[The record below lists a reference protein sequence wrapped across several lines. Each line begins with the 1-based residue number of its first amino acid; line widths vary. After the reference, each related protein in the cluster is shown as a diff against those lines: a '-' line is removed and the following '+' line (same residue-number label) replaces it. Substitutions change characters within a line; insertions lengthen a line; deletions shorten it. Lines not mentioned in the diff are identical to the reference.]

1 MKKNTLSELKDRTVI
16 IATAVFNQ
24 LHLIFILLALIFF
37 SVETASAQ
45 CTPAGNQT
53 SYGIGSWIA
62 YVYSYADTG
71 NPPSNAF
78 VTYRGFTTQ
87 SEIFDYDLGSGSIS
101 GTNICGSYSDYFS
114 YRLLMQ
120 RTFSPGY
127 YSFTV
132 GGDDGYRLSF
142 DGGATYLINVWNDH
156 GYTTTSAN
164 SIYLSGTY
172 NMVLEYYEKGGVSRL
187 SYSYTNCTTSSTAP
201 TSIAGNNSIC
211 SGDSTTLTA
220 TGGTLG
226 SSGAYQWGTG
236 TTVGSNIISGQT
248 GVSITVSPSS
258 TTTYW
263 VRRIDPAPC
272 SITTSGVTQIVTVNS
287 PSTVPT
293 TISGTTNL
301 CLGNSTTLTASGGTL
316 ATGAV
321 YEWGTGTTVGSNII
335 SGQTGASITVTPTS
349 TTTYW
354 VRRTNP
360 SPCSAYTSGISS
372 TVTVNVPAG
381 DQTSYGSGSWI
392 GYVYS
397 AIDTANPPSNA
408 FSTNYRGYVT
418 QSETFDQNIGAGSL
432 SGTNL
437 CGTYADQFSI
447 RFKMRKN
454 FTAGYYTFT
463 VAGDD
468 GYRLSL
474 DGGATFIINN
484 FVDHGYISSTSS
496 QFYLSGNV
504 DLVLEYYE
512 QTGNSQITFS
522 YTSCTNFSTAPTG
535 ISGTTALCAGSG
547 TTLSATGGY
556 AAPGATYQ
564 WGTGSTVGSNIIAGA
579 TAQTYYVAPSSTT
592 TYWVRRIDG
601 SPCNLTTA
609 GVTQTITVSTA
620 STAPTGISGTTTVCR
635 GNSITLTATGGTLAA
650 GGSYQWGTGS
660 TAGSNIITGQ
670 TGISI
675 SVSPTSSGNY
685 WVRRVDPAPCNTNTS
700 AAFLYIAVSNPSSAP
715 TGISGTTSLC
725 NGSGG
730 TTLTATGGT
739 LGTGSNYQWG
749 TGSTI
754 GSNIIAGATNVS
766 YYINPST
773 TTTYWVRIVDPA
785 PCSQNT
791 AGVTLTVTVN
801 QPSTQPTTISGT
813 TTICSGQST
822 TLTVSGGTHGTG
834 AVYQWGTGYS
844 AGSNVI
850 TGATGNSITVNPTV
864 QTGYWVR
871 RVDPS
876 PCPATNSGWITTT
889 VNVNPVSTAPT
900 TITPSTTSPCPG
912 TSMTLTA
919 SGGTGQSGSTFQ
931 WGTGTTI
938 GSNVISGQT
947 SATLS
952 ITPSTTTT
960 YWVRRYDS
968 GCNAYT
974 TGITY
979 TVTISTSGNPSS
991 FGNNTWNVYGYSG
1004 SDVNLSSTTYIG
1016 FYSVSTLNFDTQT
1029 GTNSWSNA
1037 TSPSSSA
1044 GWSGCSVPNDNH
1056 TFTAKRQ
1063 GFPCGRY
1070 ALYMQ
1075 NWDDVARLYVNGTLV
1090 WSANSWSGNGNYNV
1104 SVGTFDLDANSTI
1117 ELRNAEIGGVSN
1129 ISLTLTNISVAS
1141 TAPTSITGTTSI
1153 CSGSTTTLTA
1163 NGGTTGTNGIFE
1175 WGTGTTVGSNTIS
1188 GATSVSITV
1197 SPTSNTTYWV
1207 RRVDSLCGTAT
1218 GGVSQAV
1225 TISQAA
1231 VAGTLSSTTT
1241 TICKNTQ
1248 PNSIVLSGNTG
1259 SVVKWQYANDA
1270 AFTSGVTDINTTAT
1284 TLTGAQIGNVPS
1296 TRYFRAVIQSGTCS
1310 TVYTAA
1316 LGITVPATVTYS
1328 NGTWNG
1334 TPNSTTPVVI
1344 SGNLTLNSDLNVC
1357 SCRITGNSTLT
1368 VNSGSNLIVQTSV
1381 DVVSN
1386 ANIILKDKA
1395 SLVQVDDTASNSG
1408 SITAYKKT
1416 SPMKQYDYTYWSSPV
1431 QNWRLNQLSPN
1442 TLSDKYYS
1450 FDPIIN
1456 NWSVISGGNG
1466 VMAQGK
1472 GYIVRAPQGWSLTN
1486 TSSGI
1491 YEGSF
1496 VGTPNTGVVPVSIQ
1510 KGAGYMNLIGNPY
1523 PSAIDIDLFL
1533 TDPTNAGIV
1542 NGTIYLWTHNTAIS
1556 SSIPGNATYN
1566 YTSDDYAKYNLTG
1579 GIKTASSA
1587 ITGGVAPDGKIAS
1600 GQGFFIEANSSLA
1613 AGTYTANFKNSM
1625 RLANSQNQFYRV
1637 TNNGTLTSRT
1647 ASTAIEKNR
1656 LWVNMSNTQG
1666 AYNEILLGY
1675 VTGATNGFDT
1685 LYDGKTLLAGNV
1697 LSLYSIQGSDNYS
1710 IQGRALPFSDAD
1722 IIPLGYSTTVAGEFK
1737 IALENTDGLFQN
1749 QNVYLIDKLYN
1760 TVQNLK
1766 TGSYTFTTATGTFNT
1781 RFELRFNTS
1790 ALSTEQPTFREE
1802 SVIVY
1807 SQQHQA
1813 NVHAPSNIQKVS
1825 IYDLLGRLLT
1835 ESDTVHAQDY
1845 KSNLLHVATEALIV
1859 KITLENGVIVNR
1871 KIILE

>member
-1 MKKNTLSELKDRTVI
+1 MEKATLSKLKAKLAVLATV
-16 IATAVFNQ
+16 VFHQ
-24 LHLIFILLALIFF
+24 LHIILIALALLLF

-45 CTPAGNQT
+45 CVAPGNPT
-53 SYGIGSWIA
+53 VYGSGTWNA
-62 YVYSYADTG
+62 YVYTYTDTG

-87 SEIFDYDLGSGSIS
+87 PETFDYDLGSGSIA
-101 GTNICGSYSDYFS
+101 GTNICGTYSDYFS

-142 DGGATYLINVWNDH
+142 DGGSTYIINQWNDH
-156 GYTTTSAN
+156 GYGTTSAN

-187 SYSYTNCTTSSTAP
+187 SYSFVNCTTSSTAP
-201 TSIAGNNSIC
+201 TSMSGNNSIC
-211 SGDSTTLTA
+211 AGDSTTLTA

-226 SSGAYQWGTG
+226 SSGTYQWGTG

-248 GVSITVSPSS
+248 AVSITVSPSS

-272 SITTSGVTQIVTVNS
+272 SNTTAGVTQTVTVAS
-287 PSTVPT
+287 PSTAPT
-293 TISGTTNL
+293 VISGSTTL
-301 CLGNSTTLTASGGTL
+301 CLGDSTTLTASGGTL
-316 ATGAV
+316 AAGAAFQ
-321 YEWGTGTTVGSNII
+321 WGTGSTIGSNVI
-335 SGQTGASITVTPTS
+335 SGQTGASITVAPSS

-360 SPCSAYTSGISS
+360 SPCSGFTSGVST
-372 TVTVNVPAG
+372 TVTVNTPVG
-381 DQTSYGSGSWI
+381 DQTSYGNGSWI

-397 AIDTANPPSNA
+397 ALDTANPPTNV
-408 FSTNYRGYVT
+408 FTTNYRGYVT
-418 QSETFDQNIGAGSL
+418 QAETFDQNLGSGSL

-447 RFKMRKN
+447 RFRMRKN

-463 VAGDD
+463 VGGDD
-468 GYRLSL
+468 GYRLSI
-474 DGGATFIINN
+474 DGGATYIINN
-484 FVDHGYISSTSS
+484 FLDHGYMTNTSA

-512 QTGNSQITFS
+512 QTGASQVTFN

-535 ISGTTALCAGSG
+535 ISGTSALCAGSG
-547 TTLSATGGY
+547 TTLTAAGGY

-564 WGTGSTVGSNIIAGA
+564 WGTGTTVGFNIISGA
-579 TAQTYYVAPSSTT
+579 TSQSYYVAPSTTT
-592 TYWVRRIDG
+592 TYWVRRVDG
-601 SPCNLTTA
+601 APCNLTTS
-609 GVTQTITVSTA
+609 GVTQTVTVSTA
-620 STAPTGISGTTTVCR
+620 STAPTGISGPTTVCR
-635 GNSITLTATGGTLAA
+635 GNSITLTATGGTLAP
-650 GGSYQWGTGS
+650 GGSFQWGTGS
-660 TAGSNIITGQ
+660 TAGANIISGQ
-670 TGISI
+670 TGNSI
-675 SVSPTSSGNY
+675 SVSPTVSGNY
-685 WVRRVDPAPCNTNTS
+685 WVRRIDPAPCNTNTS
-700 AAFLYIAVSNPSSAP
+700 AVFLFITVSNPSSAP

-739 LGTGSNYQWG
+739 LGTGANYQWG

-754 GSNIIAGATNVS
+754 GSNIIAGANNAS
-766 YYINPST
+766 YYINPTT

-834 AVYQWGTGYS
+834 AVYQWGTGYTG
-844 AGSNVI
+844 GSNI
-850 TGATGNSITVNPTV
+850 ISGATGSSITVNPTV

-871 RVDPS
+871 RIDPS

-900 TITPSTTSPCPG
+900 TITASTINPCPG

-919 SGGTGQSGSTFQ
+919 SGGTAQSGSTFQ
-931 WGTGTTI
+931 WGTGTTV

-947 SATLS
+947 SATIN

-960 YWVRRYDS
+960 YWVRRYDAS
-968 GCNAYT
+968 CNSYT
-974 TGITY
+974 AGVTY
-979 TVTISTSGNPSS
+979 TVNISTPGNPSA
-991 FGNNTWNVYGYSG
+991 FGNNTWNVYGYTG
-1004 SDVNLSSTTYIG
+1004 SDVNLVSTTYIG
-1016 FYSVSTLNFDTQT
+1016 FYSVNTLNFDTQT

-1070 ALYMQ
+1070 AVYMQ
-1075 NWDDVARLYVNGTLV
+1075 NWDDVARLYINGTLV
-1090 WSANSWSGNGNYNV
+1090 WSANSWSGTGNYNI
-1104 SVGTFDLDANSTI
+1104 SVGSFDLDANSTI
-1117 ELRNAEIGGVSN
+1117 ELRNAENSGVSN

-1141 TAPTSITGTTSI
+1141 TAPTSMTGTTTI
-1153 CSGSTTTLTA
+1153 CAGTTTTLTA
-1163 NGGTTGTNGIFE
+1163 TGGTTGTTGVFE
-1175 WGTGTTVGSNTIS
+1175 WGTGTTIGSNIIS
-1188 GATSVSITV
+1188 GATTASITV

-1218 GGVSQAV
+1218 SGVSQTINV
-1225 TISQAA
+1225 TSAT
-1231 VAGTLSSTTT
+1231 VAGTLSTTTT
-1241 TICKNTQ
+1241 TICRNTQ

-1259 SVVKWQYANDA
+1259 NVIKWQYANDA
-1270 AFTSGVTDINTTAT
+1270 AFTSGVTDIASTSN
-1284 TLTGAQIGNVPS
+1284 TLTGAQIGNIPA
-1296 TRYFRAVIQSGTCS
+1296 TRYFRAVVQSGTCPS
-1310 TVYTAA
+1310 VYTTPI
-1316 LGITVPATVTYS
+1316 GITIPAAVTYS
-1328 NGTWNG
+1328 NGAWNG

-1344 SGNLTLNSDLNVC
+1344 SGNLTLSSDLNVC
-1357 SCRITGNSTLT
+1357 SCQVTAGTTLT

-1381 DVVSN
+1381 DVAST
-1386 ANIILKDKA
+1386 ANIILRDKA
-1395 SLVQVDDTASNSG
+1395 SLVQVDDSASNIG
-1408 SITAYKKT
+1408 SITAYKK
-1416 SPMKQYDYTYWSSPV
+1416 SAPMKQYDYTYWSSPV
-1431 QNWRLNQLSPN
+1431 QNWTLNQLSPN
-1442 TLSDKYYS
+1442 TMIDKYYS

-1456 NWSVISGGNG
+1456 NWSSISGGNS
-1466 VMAQGK
+1466 VMAPGK
-1472 GYIVRAPQGWSLTN
+1472 GYIIRAPQGWSLTN
-1486 TSSGI
+1486 TSSGM
-1491 YEGSF
+1491 YEGTF
-1496 VGTPNTGVVPVSIQ
+1496 VGTPNTGVIPVTIQ
-1510 KGAGYMNLIGNPY
+1510 KGAGFMNLIGNPY

-1533 TDPTNAGIV
+1533 TDPANAGIV

-1556 SSIPGNATYN
+1556 SSIPGNAVYN

-1600 GQGFFIEANSSLA
+1600 GQGFFIEANTSLA

-1625 RLANSQNQFYRV
+1625 RVAGNQNQFYRV
-1637 TNNGTLTSRT
+1637 SGNHENASRN
-1647 ASTAIEKNR
+1647 AINSVEKNR
-1656 LWVNMSNTQG
+1656 LWVNMSNAQG
-1666 AYNEILLGY
+1666 AYNEVLLGY
-1675 VTGATNGFDT
+1675 VTGATNGYDT

-1697 LSLYSIQGSDNYS
+1697 LSLYTIQGADNYS
-1710 IQGRALPFSDAD
+1710 IQGRALPFNDAD
-1722 IIPLGYSTTVAGEFK
+1722 IIPLGYNTTVAGDFK
-1737 IALENTDGLFQN
+1737 IALENTDGLFVH
-1749 QNVYLIDKLYN
+1749 QNVYLIDKLNN
-1760 TVQNLK
+1760 TIQNLK
-1766 TGSYTFTTATGTFNT
+1766 NGSYTFTTAAGTFNT

-1790 ALSTEQPTFREE
+1790 SLSTEEPIFNEA

-1813 NVHAPSNIQKVS
+1813 KVHAPSNIHKVS
-1825 IYDLLGRLLT
+1825 IYDLLGRLLS
-1835 ESDTVHAQDY
+1835 ESDVIHAQDY
-1845 KSNLLHVATEALIV
+1845 QSNLLQVATEALIV
-1859 KITLENGVIVNR
+1859 KVTLENGATVNR